1 MCISLSRLT
10 CQMQIMFCFRTME
23 VYVASTMYFSALDL
37 VKISKLIEEK
47 LLEYQIIFQ
56 KKVLQNEKQIGW
68 RYPAYIWIKA
78 PSGTS
83 KPTTTKRNKLQPQ
96 QPKTFNTTK
105 TSQSKRPYKLKHQN
119 NPFRSLPPPQGFQF
133 AYKSPST
140 KSSFFLFC
148 LPRTPSTKSS
158 FSYFVFQEPSILI
171 LQQNSLLLQ
180 T

>member
-96 QPKTFNTTK
+96 QPKHSTPPKITEQK
-105 TSQSKRPYKLKHQN
+105 TLQTQTSKQPLQI
-119 NPFRSLPPPQGFQF
+119 
-133 AYKSPST
+133 
-140 KSSFFLFC
+140 
-148 LPRTPSTKSS
+148 TPSTSRFLVCLQKS
-158 FSYFVFQEPSILI
+158 I
-171 LQQNSLLLQ
+171 N
-180 T
+180 

>member
-10 CQMQIMFCFRTME
+10 CQMQIMFCFHTME

-37 VKISKLIEEK
+37 VKISKLI
-47 LLEYQIIFQ
+47 EYQIIFQ

-96 QPKTFNTTK
+96 QPKHSTPPKHHRAKDLTNSNIK
-105 TSQSKRPYKLKHQN
+105 T
-119 NPFRSLPPPQGFQF
+119 
-133 AYKSPST
+133 
-140 KSSFFLFC
+140 
-148 LPRTPSTKSS
+148 TPSDHSLHLKVFSLLTKVPQLSLH
-158 FSYFVFQEPSILI
+158 FSYFVFQEPPQLSLHFPILSSKN
-171 LQQNSLLLQ
+171 LAS
-180 T
+180 